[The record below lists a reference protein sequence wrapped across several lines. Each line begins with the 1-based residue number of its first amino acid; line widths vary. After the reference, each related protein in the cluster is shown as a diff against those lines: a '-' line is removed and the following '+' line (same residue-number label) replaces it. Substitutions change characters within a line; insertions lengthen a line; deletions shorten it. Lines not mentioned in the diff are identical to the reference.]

1 MLTGLDVVMEN
12 IATNAG
18 SVCIFAFRNTVL
30 LYYNEIEPNF
40 ISFRPID
47 HSSRDKKGILHN
59 FVEAQMVLSYEA
71 KEEGI

>member
-1 MLTGLDVVMEN
+1 MYF
-12 IATNAG
+12 
-18 SVCIFAFRNTVL
+18 CIQEYSTPVL
-30 LYYNEIEPNF
+30 LCTVYNEIEPNF